1 MELQYCPHAFN
12 NDNTILDTLKIL
24 IDTFEI
30 NYIIETGTYQ
40 GNTTQNLAIN
50 FPNIPI
56 VTIEIDNKFYIKS
69 KDKLLKYNNI
79 SCINSSS
86 DNLLNVLL
94 KTLKCNTILFYLD
107 AHGEEYWPLL
117 DELDYIGENC
127 KDNCCIVIDD
137 FKVPNRNFNYD
148 RYGLQVLDIDYIKDH
163 ICKIFKHPFFFF
175 NDKTNRTHPDTN
187 QRMNAV
193 GKIYIYPAEWNSK
206 FDTIPFKEE
215 NGNYYAI

>member
-148 RYGLQVLDIDYIKDH
+148 VYKNIPLDINYIDNH
-163 ICKIFKHPFFFF
+163 IKQIFTNPFYFF
-175 NDKTNRTHPDTN
+175 NNKTTRKDTETN
-187 QRMNAV
+187 ELMNAV
-193 GKIYIYPAEWNSK
+193 GKIYIYPAEWNNK
-206 FDTIPFKEE
+206 FNILPFKEE
-215 NGNYYAI
+215 NRIYYAT